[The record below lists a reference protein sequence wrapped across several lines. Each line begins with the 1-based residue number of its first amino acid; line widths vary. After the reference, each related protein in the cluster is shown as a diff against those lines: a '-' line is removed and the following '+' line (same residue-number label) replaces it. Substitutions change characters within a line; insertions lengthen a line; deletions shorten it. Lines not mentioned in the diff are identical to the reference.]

1 MLSRIALALTTSEV
15 GRADWLPK
23 SGVVIDT
30 TDVTMTPFCLQ
41 LPIMMFIAT
50 DSLSRLAIIFGMYEQ
65 TGTFPIYSPNGGVF
79 LI

>member
-1 MLSRIALALTTSEV
+1 MLSRTALALTTSEV

-30 TDVTMTPFCLQ
+30 ADVTMTPFYLQ
-41 LPIMMFIAT
+41 VLIMMFIAT
-50 DSLSRLAIIFGMYEQ
+50 DSLSRLAMISGMYEQ
-65 TGTFPIYSPNGGVF
+65 AGTFPIHSLNGGVL